1 VLPTIVRVSVNQLGS
16 TSPVAESTPSAP
28 IERAISPTTT
38 PSTRPIRT
46 WTPKEGSQRRLVGAA
61 LCAVELIGMP
71 FAGASRGCARR
82 RLRDVRRGAG
92 GASWASRPNAPRSA
106 ATGVQL
112 KAHEVDDEA
121 MREEVAPS
129 HVDSSRR
136 EWVHDTSPT
145 PGSGHSRVWR
155 SSQPDLLSLEVGE
168 LLSRFQQRAERDHPS
183 HSQLTSSGTPRL
195 PPTLALDMTQ
205 PLGCVVGSLLG
216 PTGRP
221 CRGGTRRH
229 RCESARPRCRH
240 VATLRRAS
248 TDC

>member
-1 VLPTIVRVSVNQLGS
+1 MIRRPPR
-16 TSPVAESTPSAP
+16 
-28 IERAISPTTT
+28 
-38 PSTRPIRT
+38 STRTDTLFPYTTLFR
-46 WTPKEGSQRRLVGAA
+46 SRLVGAA

-129 HVDSSRR
+129 HVDSGRR

-145 PGSGHSRVWR
+145 TGSGHYRVWR
-155 SSQPDLLSLEVGE
+155 SSQTDFPSHDVGE
-168 LLSRFQQRAERDHPS
+168 FLSRFQIRA
-183 HSQLTSSGTPRL
+183 
-195 PPTLALDMTQ
+195 
-205 PLGCVVGSLLG
+205 
-216 PTGRP
+216 
-221 CRGGTRRH
+221 
-229 RCESARPRCRH
+229 
-240 VATLRRAS
+240 
-248 TDC
+248 